1 MLIWFCA
8 AFGTPQVYE
17 DTMTDISF
25 DIETLEISTCAA
37 DLDDSA
43 LEHAAGS
50 QGDGLTVAAYTGC
63 SPGTGRYQPC

>member
-1 MLIWFCA
+1 
-8 AFGTPQVYE
+8 
-17 DTMTDISF
+17 MTDISF